1 MPSLEPRRR
10 SRAVYEEDDDP
21 EPSPSTSDS
30 SKRRKSGMRSHVPE
44 EEGGEEEEEEEVKA
58 EAAEEMTD
66 GSPAPPTR
74 KANGRASAGHRAP
87 ASGPGE
93 FHPGAIVRVRVDNFV
108 TYKRAEF
115 LPGPNLNMVIGPNG
129 TGKSSLVCAIC
140 LGLGY
145 HPKHLGRASHVGE
158 FVKHGEESATIEVE
172 LQKRPKDRANHVIR
186 VRIDREDNG
195 RKWWLNGKESTHKA
209 VQELTRTL
217 RIQIDNLCQF
227 LPQDKVAE
235 FAGLTPTRLLE
246 ETLRAAAPE
255 EVLDWQVELKKLYKD
270 HREMKAQVENCL
282 EILKNHE
289 SRQQGLQADV
299 DRLHEREAIQK
310 QVQDLK
316 SARAVAEYN
325 DKRLK
330 FSDAKRR
337 LKDAKNKLEDLQ
349 NACGPALE
357 AVNRKQEYQA
367 QIEPVVI
374 ERKKA
379 LRDAEVAAER
389 ALRAIE
395 AFEESIKSEENKMKA
410 EEDSL
415 RNIKSKIQQRR
426 KELTNLEGRLKDKPP
441 EFVPGEW
448 NAKIR
453 QKESAKQDIEAE
465 RRMLDDRFD
474 ELKGTNSTLRATW
487 ADLKRQFDNLNSQ
500 QGKKLAQLKSVH
512 ADAAK
517 GWEWLLEHQ
526 DQFQKEVFG
535 PPMLTC
541 SITDKSYSDQ
551 IQSLLNQDDFICFI
565 CQTPSDHKKLSNQF
579 YGEMGIAVPIRTCGS
594 TFSSFRPA
602 IPRDRLPDFG
612 LDAYAIEYLEGPE
625 PVLAMLC
632 AERKLHTSGV
642 ARSDTSN
649 AHYEQL
655 MAVERIPQW
664 AAGTRVYRVARRR
677 EYGPSA
683 TSTSART
690 IRPGRFWSDQPVD
703 ESERV
708 EVETRIQEV
717 MQDIDSVKREGIE
730 LREKKGGLDEREE
743 EVQAEID
750 ALRRQKNELQKAATQ
765 YATLGDKI
773 PIVRGQLED
782 AQKSILDA
790 RIRIYESGARSDE
803 LVLERAQ
810 SVLQHKELLSNIRD
824 AHQALLEVQIRLIEA
839 KSDVKALE
847 ERNLDIKKRLDE
859 EQAEIRAAKDE
870 ADRLKEDAQVAKETV
885 SEAVAD
891 DPDRL
896 PYLNGLAAGKTVED
910 LDNEIGAEQSKLEY
924 VHAVDPAVVRQFRK
938 RAQEIQN
945 LTLQKEE
952 LTAKFDSLSRK
963 TDELRRKWEPRVDA
977 LVTKINDAFAYNFE
991 QINCAGQVDV
1001 YKDEEDFEQW
1011 AIEIKVKFRQNET
1024 LQQLNQHR
1032 QSGGE
1037 RAVSTIFYLMALQS
1051 MAQAPFRVVDEINQG
1066 MDPRNERMVHE
1077 RMVEIACRE
1086 HTSQYFLITP
1096 KLLTGLRYDPR
1107 MRILCIASGEHMPPE
1122 GRRLDFRN
1130 LVKIQRAITAAG

>member
-1 MPSLEPRRR
+1 MPPLEPRRR

-21 EPSPSTSDS
+21 EPSPATSDS
-30 SKRRKSGMRSHVPE
+30 SKRRRGMNGHVSQDEEGEAE
-44 EEGGEEEEEEEVKA
+44 EEREETSGA
-58 EAAEEMTD
+58 
-66 GSPAPPTR
+66 SPEPSNR
-74 KANGRASAGHRAP
+74 KVNGQASTNHHTP
-87 ASGPGE
+87 DLNE

-108 TYKRAEF
+108 TYTHAEF

-158 FVKHGEESATIEVE
+158 FVKHGQESATIEVE
-172 LQKRPKDRANHVIR
+172 LQKRPKDRVNPIIR
-186 VRIDREDNG
+186 VQINREDNG

-209 VQELTRTL
+209 IQELTRKL

-255 EVLDWQVELKKLYKD
+255 EVLDWQMELKSLHKD
-270 HREMKAQVENCL
+270 HKEMKVQVENCS

-299 DRLHEREAIQK
+299 NRLQEREAIQK
-310 QVQDLK
+310 KVEDLR

-325 DKRLK
+325 DKRTKYSEAKKRLR
-330 FSDAKRR
+330 DAK
-337 LKDAKNKLEDLQ
+337 KKLEDLQ

-357 AVNRKQEYQA
+357 AVNQKQAYHE
-367 QIEPVVI
+367 QIEPVVV

-379 LRDAEVAAER
+379 LREAEVAGER
-389 ALRAIE
+389 ALRVIESYDEAIRT
-395 AFEESIKSEENKMKA
+395 EENKVKA
-410 EEDSL
+410 EEDTL

-426 KELTNLEGRLKDKPP
+426 KELTTLEAKLKDKPP
-441 EFVPGEW
+441 EFVPAEW
-448 NAKIR
+448 NTRIR
-453 QKESAKQDIEAE
+453 KMESGFQEIEAE
-465 RRMLDDRFD
+465 KRTLGDRFD
-474 ELKGTNSTLRATW
+474 ELKGLNATKRA
-487 ADLKRQFDNLNSQ
+487 ALENLQREFANLDSQ
-500 QGKKLAQLKSVH
+500 QGKKLAQLRSVH

-517 GWEWLLEHQ
+517 GWEWLQDNQ
-526 DQFQKEVFG
+526 DQFEKEVFG
-535 PPMLTC
+535 PPMLSC
-541 SITDKSYSDQ
+541 SITDNNYSDQ
-551 IQSLLNQDDFICFI
+551 VQSLLSQDDFICFI

-579 YGEMGIAVPIRTCGS
+579 YGQMAISVPIRTCAND
-594 TFSSFRPA
+594 FASFRPA
-602 IPRDRLPDFG
+602 IPRDQLRELG
-612 LDAYAIEYLEGPE
+612 LDAYAIDFLEGPE

-632 AERKLHTSGV
+632 GEKKLHISAV
-642 ARSDTSN
+642 ARQDISN
-649 AHYEQL
+649 VQYEQV
-655 MAVERIPQW
+655 MAVERIPAW
-664 AAGTRVYRVARRR
+664 AAGKRIYRVARRR

-683 TSTSART
+683 TSTSTRS
-690 IRPGRFWSDQPVD
+690 IMPGRFWTDQPVD
-703 ESERV
+703 ERERV
-708 EVETRIQEV
+708 DLEQRMEAVQQE
-717 MQDIDSVKREGIE
+717 MSTLRQEGISIREKREG
-730 LREKKGGLDEREE
+730 LKEREE
-743 EVQAEID
+743 EAQKEID
-750 ALRRQKNELQKAATQ
+750 ALKQQKNELQKAATQ

-782 AQKSILDA
+782 AQKSTTEA
-790 RIRIYESGARSDE
+790 RLRICEYAAKSDE
-803 LVLERAQ
+803 LVLERAR
-810 SVLQHKELLSNIRD
+810 SVLQHKEHLSGIRD
-824 AHQALLEVQIRLIEA
+824 AHQALLDVQIRLIEA

-847 ERNLDIKKRLDE
+847 ARNLDIKRRLDD
-859 EQAEIRAAKDE
+859 EQTEIQNAKAE
-870 ADRLKEDAQVAKETV
+870 ADSLKEDAQVAREMV
-885 SEAVAD
+885 SEAVAA

-896 PYLNGLAAGKTVED
+896 PYLNELASGKTVEE
-910 LDNEIGAEQSKLEY
+910 LDNDIGAEQSKLEY
-924 VHAVDPAVVRQFRK
+924 VHAVDPAVMRQFRK

-945 LTLQKEE
+945 LTQQMEE
-952 LTAKFDSLSRK
+952 LNTKFESLSRK
-963 TDELRRKWEPRVDA
+963 IDDLRQKWEPRVDA
-977 LVTKINDAFAYNFE
+977 LITRINDAFAYNFE
-991 QINCAGQVDV
+991 QINCAGQVDI

-1096 KLLTGLRYDPR
+1096 KLLTGLRYDER
-1107 MRILCIASGEHMPPE
+1107 MRVLCIASGEHVPPE
-1122 GRRLDFRN
+1122 GRRLDFGK
-1130 LVKIQRAITAAG
+1130 LVRIQRALVGAAA

>member
-10 SRAVYEEDDDP
+10 SRAVYEEDDDA
-21 EPSPSTSDS
+21 EPSPATSDS
-30 SKRRKSGMRSHVPE
+30 SKRRKSDMNGQIS
-44 EEGGEEEEEEEVKA
+44 EEEEEEDYEGRTKR
-58 EAAEEMTD
+58 EMGD
-66 GSPAPPTR
+66 DSPAPPNRRVNGHAST
-74 KANGRASAGHRAP
+74 NGRTPDASD
-87 ASGPGE
+87 

-108 TYKRAEF
+108 TYKHAEF

-172 LQKRPKDRANHVIR
+172 LQKRPNDRANHVIR
-186 VRIDREDNG
+186 VQINREDNG

-209 VQELTRTL
+209 VQELTRKL

-255 EVLDWQVELKKLYKD
+255 EILEWQMELKKLHKD
-270 HREMKAQVENCL
+270 HREMKVQVENCAD
-282 EILKNHE
+282 ILRNHE

-310 QVQDLK
+310 KVEDLR

-330 FSDAKRR
+330 YSEAKKRLRDAK
-337 LKDAKNKLEDLQ
+337 KNLEDLQ

-357 AVNRKQEYQA
+357 AVNQKQEYQA
-367 QIEPVVI
+367 QIEPVVT
-374 ERKKA
+374 ERKRI
-379 LRDAEVAAER
+379 LREAEVAGEQ
-389 ALRAIE
+389 ALRNIE
-395 AFEESIKSEENKMKA
+395 SYDEFIRNEENKVKA
-410 EEDSL
+410 EEDTL
-415 RNIKSKIQQRR
+415 RSIKSRIQQRR
-426 KELTNLEGRLKDKPP
+426 KELTTLEARLKDKPP
-441 EFVPGEW
+441 EFVPAEW

-453 QKESAKQDIEAE
+453 LRESALQEIEAE
-465 RRMLDDRFD
+465 RRVLDDRFE
-474 ELKGTNSTLRATW
+474 ELKGVNSTMKES
-487 ADLKRQFDNLNSQ
+487 LKTLGQEFEALNSQ
-500 QGKKLAQLKSVH
+500 QGMKLAQLKNVH
-512 ADAAK
+512 AEAAR
-517 GWEWLLEHQ
+517 GWEWLQENQ

-541 SITDKSYSDQ
+541 SITDKRYSDQ
-551 IQSLLNQDDFICFI
+551 VQSLLSQDDFICFI

-579 YGEMGIAVPIRTCGS
+579 YGQMGIAVPIRTCGS
-594 TFSSFRPA
+594 DFASFRPA
-602 IPRDRLPDFG
+602 IPRDRLREFG
-612 LDAYAIEYLEGPE
+612 LDAYAIDYLEGPE
-625 PVLAMLC
+625 PVLAMFC

-642 ARSDTSN
+642 ARGDISN
-649 AHYEQL
+649 AQYEQI
-655 MAVERIPQW
+655 MAAERIPQW
-664 AAGTRVYRVARRR
+664 AAGKQIYRVARRR

-683 TSTSART
+683 TSTSTRS
-690 IRPGRFWSDQPVD
+690 IMQGRFWTDQPVD
-703 ESERV
+703 ERERADIENRME
-708 EVETRIQEV
+708 EVRQKLTTLREEGV
-717 MQDIDSVKREGIE
+717 DI
-730 LREKKGGLDEREE
+730 REKKRGLSNREDEVR
-743 EVQAEID
+743 QQID
-750 ALRRQKNELQKAATQ
+750 ELKQQKNELQKAATQ

-773 PIVRGQLED
+773 PIVKGQLED
-782 AQKSILDA
+782 AQRSILEA
-790 RIRIYESGARSDE
+790 RALISEAAARSDE
-803 LVLERAQ
+803 LVLKRAR
-810 SVLQHKELLSNIRD
+810 SVLEHKALLSSMRD
-824 AHQALLEVQIRLIEA
+824 THQALLDAQIRLLEA

-847 ERNLDIKKRLDE
+847 ERNLDIKKRLDA
-859 EQAEIRAAKDE
+859 EQMEIRAAKAE
-870 ADRLKEDAQVAKETV
+870 ADRLKEDAQAARETV
-885 SEAVAD
+885 SEAVAE

-896 PYLNGLAAGKTVED
+896 PYLNELASGKTPEE
-910 LDNEIGAEQSKLEY
+910 LDHEIGAEQSKLEY
-924 VHAVDPAVVRQFRK
+924 VHAVDPAVLQQFQK
-938 RAQEIQN
+938 RAQEILN
-945 LTLQKEE
+945 LTQQKEK
-952 LTAKFDSLSRK
+952 LTARFDSLSRK
-963 TDELRRKWEPRVDA
+963 TDELRQKWEPRVDA
-977 LVTKINDAFAYNFE
+977 LITKINDAFAYNFE
-991 QINCAGQVDV
+991 QINCAGQVDI

-1096 KLLTGLRYDPR
+1096 KLLTGLRYDER

-1122 GRRLDFRN
+1122 GRKLDFGK
-1130 LVKIQRAITAAG
+1130 LVKIQRAITAAA